1 MDARRKS
8 RLLKVAKL
16 GLVAGGVL
24 ALVPATYL
32 AFRSYTQQVNVFFP
46 KRKPLRTLA
55 EASGIPHLET
65 VSFRANER
73 ALRGFYARSE
83 NRGAIILL
91 HGSGGDR
98 TSLFFEARAL
108 SKAGFGVL
116 SFDLPGHGESEGEIH
131 WSELERAALR
141 AAVDWLSRRDD
152 VDARR
157 IGAFGFSLG
166 GYVLAQVAPSEPRL
180 RAVVLAGTPSDPTA
194 QARFQHGHFGPLTLL
209 PALFA
214 LRRGGMDLEVR
225 ARDFVGRIAP
235 RPLLVVTGTDDGTV
249 PRSMADELYA
259 AAGEPKELLVIKGA
273 GHGDYGAIG
282 LGRYEAALVAFFE
295 RALSPSREKL

>member
-1 MDARRKS
+1 MDARRK
-8 RLLKVAKL
+8 RQLVKVAKL
-16 GLVAGGVL
+16 GLLAGGVF

-32 AFRSYTQQVNVFFP
+32 AVRSYTQQVNVFFP
-46 KRKPLRTLA
+46 KRKPLGTLA
-55 EASGIPHLET
+55 AASGIPRVET

-73 ALRGFYARSE
+73 VLHGFYARSV
-83 NRGAIILL
+83 NRAAIVLV

-98 TSLFFEARAL
+98 TSLLFEARAL

-166 GYVLAQVAPSEPRL
+166 GYVVAQVAPSEPRL
-180 RAVVLAGTPSDPTA
+180 RAVVLAGTPSDPAA
-194 QARFQHGHFGPLTLL
+194 QARFQHRHFGPLTVL

-214 LRRGGMDLEVR
+214 LRRGGMDLDVR

-259 AAGEPKELLVIKGA
+259 AAGEPKELLVIEDA
-273 GHGDYGAIG
+273 GHGDYGTVAP
-282 LGRYEAALVAFFE
+282 GRYEAALLAFFE
-295 RALSPSREKL
+295 RTLAP